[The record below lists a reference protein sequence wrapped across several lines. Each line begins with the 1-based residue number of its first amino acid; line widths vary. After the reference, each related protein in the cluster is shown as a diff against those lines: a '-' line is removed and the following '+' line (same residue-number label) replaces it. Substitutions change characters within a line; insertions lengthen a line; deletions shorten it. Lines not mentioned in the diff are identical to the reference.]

1 MLHRHTSSAGWVAS
15 AGGAIAAQVVP
26 TAAQW
31 GAMLDVLV
39 RLLLAGAGIAVGR
52 LVWEVADRVVLR
64 LWKKPK
70 PAHIDCPIGYEKC
83 PISPAARARAS
94 SPDLSAYRDTKPE
107 RE

>member
-31 GAMLDVLV
+31 SAMLDVLV

-52 LVWEVADRVVLR
+52 LVWEVADRVWWMFAIMAWSDAGIL
-64 LWKKPK
+64 
-70 PAHIDCPIGYEKC
+70 G
-83 PISPAARARAS
+83 
-94 SPDLSAYRDTKPE
+94 
-107 RE
+107 